1 MSLFGLNVDA
11 IVVNRVL
18 PEEATDGFLRS
29 WAAVQAGVLERARQ
43 SFTDVTLLPLAWQPA
58 EVLGLPALVRVAD
71 ALYGPRDPGTWY
83 RARLPLRFREG
94 ADGRTVLTIA
104 LPQASGEALD
114 LRRREHELILT
125 VGGWRR
131 VIALPASLAGRA
143 VKARLAGGN
152 LDIRFEAND

>member
-1 MSLFGLNVDA
+1 MSTPLSKCYY
-11 IVVNRVL
+11 
-18 PEEATDGFLRS
+18 EAASVWLRTHS
-29 WAAVQAGVLERARQ
+29 HFA
-43 SFTDVTLLPLAWQPA
+43 S
-58 EVLGLPALVRVAD
+58 
-71 ALYGPRDPGTWY
+71 
-83 RARLPLRFREG
+83 RLPLRFRED